1 MVDSGQS
8 LSHYTI
14 LRPLGKGGMGEVFLA
29 EDTVLGRRVALKF
42 LAKDAIQDPVARTR
56 FLREAKSAAA
66 IDDPFICKIYE
77 TGEVGGEPFIA
88 MEYIEGESL
97 SSRIARGP
105 MSLEEVI
112 TTAAEIAEALGVAH
126 EHGIIHR
133 DLKPSNIMLTSQ
145 GHAKVLDF
153 GLAKQVFTAGNMDTS
168 ALTATSD
175 DLTGRGVTLGTLS
188 YMSPEQLRALPLTP
202 KSDVFSFG
210 IVLHEMLTGK
220 HPFARPSA
228 PETMSAIMAEP
239 PPAPDNKE
247 GKIPQELFEI
257 HDRALAK
264 DPEDRY
270 QSAAEISDLLSGLS
284 QALTPPK
291 RKVIH
296 TIGIAAAM
304 ILAAIIVVAG
314 LRLLPRGADPA
325 SAEIPEPISVLIAD
339 FQNDTGDEIFD
350 GALEQAL
357 AIGLE
362 DAPFISS
369 YRRGRARQ
377 VAEQIRGEGAHL
389 DSETA
394 RLVAQREA
402 ISVVITGSI
411 APTDP
416 GYLIVAEA
424 MDGLTGESIVSH
436 DTEVQRRDQVLPA
449 VARLTVRIR
458 RALGDTVPESVELAA
473 EETFTTA
480 SLEAARAYAQ
490 AQDLMAVGKW
500 REAAP
505 VYRHAIQLDSNFGR
519 AYAGLA
525 VCYLNLNQLED
536 SRKYYEEAFSR
547 IDRMTDR
554 EKYRTR
560 GGYYLL
566 TRNFK
571 AAAEQYEALVREFP
585 SDPAG
590 PSNLA
595 FAYFYGRD
603 MPKVLEIGRQAA
615 NAHPENVLTR
625 ANLALYAMYASDFE
639 TAAREAEVVHTANPS
654 YETAYVPEAMA
665 LIDRGDFAGATNVY
679 DRLRQVSPYGASL
692 AATGAADLALFQGK
706 LVEAAD
712 LLENGIA
719 GDKATEFSSEAARK
733 LMMLAP
739 LWLQQ
744 GDQAEALAA
753 TNEALAISR
762 RHNILFAAADVLID
776 AGFTER
782 ALELSEELGDQL
794 EPEPRVLAKL
804 IEGQVALGNGETQ
817 RAIGLFNSAQGII
830 DCWTGRYLLGRAYL
844 AAEAYTEA
852 YSEFET
858 CLKRRGEATSLHLD
872 DVPSYHHFPEV
883 YYWLGR
889 AQEGLG
895 SPAAVESYRTFLEIK
910 ESGGGD
916 PLVTDAR
923 RRIDFR

>member
-29 EDTVLGRRVALKF
+29 EDSVLGRKVALKF
-42 LAKDAIQDPVARTR
+42 LAKDAITDPVARER

-77 TGEVGGEPFIA
+77 TGEVDGEPFIA
-88 MEYIEGESL
+88 MEYIKGESL
-97 SSRIARGP
+97 RDRIERAP
-105 MSLEEVI
+105 MSLEEVV

-133 DLKPSNIMLTSQ
+133 DLKPANVMLTTQ

-153 GLAKQVFTAGNMDTS
+153 GLAKQVFTAGDTDTS
-168 ALTATSD
+168 AETATSD

-188 YMSPEQLRALPLTP
+188 YMSPEQLQGLPLTP

-210 IVLHEMLTGK
+210 IVLHEMLTGT
-220 HPFARPSA
+220 HPFARPSS
-228 PETMSAIMAEP
+228 PGTMSAIMADA
-239 PPAPDNKE
+239 APSPESKDH
-247 GKIPQELFEI
+247 KIPQELLEI
-257 HDRALAK
+257 HDKALAK
-264 DPEDRY
+264 EPEDRY
-270 QSAAEISDLLSGLS
+270 QNAAEIVSDLAEVR
-284 QALTPPK
+284 QAIAPEKKKTS
-291 RKVIH
+291 
-296 TIGIAAAM
+296 TIWIASAM

-314 LRLLPRGADPA
+314 LRLLPRGTEPVTT
-325 SAEIPEPISVLIAD
+325 EIPEPMSVLIAD

-362 DAPFISS
+362 EAPFISS

-377 VAEQIRGEGAHL
+377 VAEQIQGEEATL
-389 DSETA
+389 DPDTA

-402 ISVVITGSI
+402 ISVVVNGSI
-411 APTDP
+411 ATADQ
-416 GYLIVAEA
+416 GYQIVVAA
-424 MDGLTGESIVSH
+424 VDGLTGESIVSR
-436 DTEVQRRDQVLPA
+436 DSQVPSRDQVLPA

-490 AQDLMAVGKW
+490 AQDLMAVGRW
-500 REAAP
+500 QEAAP
-505 VYRHAIQLDSNFGR
+505 VYRLAIQLDSDFGR

-536 SRKYYEEAFSR
+536 SKKYYEEAFSR

-566 TRNFK
+566 TRNYEK
-571 AAAEQYEALVREFP
+571 AAEEYEALVREFP

-595 FAYFYGRD
+595 FAYFYARD
-603 MPKVLEIGRQAA
+603 MPKALEIGREAA
-615 NAHPENVLTR
+615 DAHPENILTR

-639 TAAREAEVVHTANPS
+639 TASMEAKVVHESNPS

-665 LIDRGDFAGATNVY
+665 LIDQGDFAGANEVY

-706 LVEAAD
+706 LTEAAG
-712 LLENGIA
+712 LLEKGIA
-719 GDKATEFSSEAARK
+719 GDKATELSSEAARK

-739 LWLQQ
+739 LRVQQ
-744 GDQAEALAA
+744 GDQAGALAA
-753 TNEALAISR
+753 TDEALAISR
-762 RHNILFAAADVLID
+762 RRNILFAAAGILID
-776 AGFTER
+776 AGQTER
-782 ALELSEELGDQL
+782 ALELSRELGNQL

-804 IEGQVALGNGETQ
+804 IEGQVALGSGEAQ
-817 RAIGLFNSAQGII
+817 RAIGLFNEAQGII
-830 DCWTGRYLLGRAYL
+830 DCWTGRYLLGQAYL
-844 AAEAYTEA
+844 DAEAYTEA

-858 CLKRRGEATSLHLD
+858 CVKRRGEATSLQLD

-883 YYWLGR
+883 YYYLGR
-889 AQEGLG
+889 AQDGLG

-910 ESGGGD
+910 ESGDGD
-916 PLVTDAR
+916 PLVADAHHYLEDR
-923 RRIDFR
+923 

>member
-29 EDTVLGRRVALKF
+29 EDTVLGRKVALKF

-77 TGEVGGEPFIA
+77 TGEVDGEPFIA

-97 SSRIARGP
+97 SARIAREP

-133 DLKPSNIMLTSQ
+133 DLKPSNVMLTSQ

-153 GLAKQVFTAGNMDTS
+153 GLAKQVFTAGDMDTS
-168 ALTATSD
+168 AQTATSD

-210 IVLHEMLTGK
+210 IVLHEMLTGT
-220 HPFARPSA
+220 HPFARPSS
-228 PETMSAIMAEP
+228 PETMSAIMADA
-239 PPAPDNKE
+239 APTPENKE
-247 GKIPQELFEI
+247 HKIPQELIEI
-257 HDRALAK
+257 HDKALAK
-264 DPEDRY
+264 EPEDRY
-270 QSAAEISDLLSGLS
+270 ESAAEISDLLSGLS

-291 RKVIH
+291 RKGIH

-314 LRLLPRGADPA
+314 LRFLPRGADPV
-325 SAEIPEPISVLIAD
+325 SSEIPEPMSVLIAD
-339 FQNDTGDEIFD
+339 FQNETGDEIFD

-362 DAPFISS
+362 EAPFVSS

-377 VAEQIRGEGAHL
+377 VAEQIHGGEVPL
-389 DSETA
+389 DAGTA

-411 APTDP
+411 EPTDP
-416 GYLIVAEA
+416 GYRIVVEA
-424 MDGLTGESIVSH
+424 VDAVTGEPIVTH
-436 DTEVQRRDQVLPA
+436 DTEVQSRDQVLPA

-500 REAAP
+500 QEAAP

-525 VCYLNLNQLED
+525 VCYLNLNQIED
-536 SRKYYEEAFSR
+536 SKKYYEEAFSR

-566 TRNFK
+566 TRNYEN
-571 AAAEQYEALVREFP
+571 AAEQYEALVRAFP

-595 FAYFYGRD
+595 FAYFYARD
-603 MPKVLEIGRQAA
+603 MPKALEIGRQAA
-615 NAHPENVLTR
+615 DAHPENVLTR

-639 TAAREAEVVHTANPS
+639 TAAREAEVVHAANPS

-665 LIDRGDFAGATNVY
+665 LIDRGDFGGATEVY
-679 DRLRQVSPYGASL
+679 DRLRQISPYGASL
-692 AATGAADLALFQGK
+692 ASTGAADLALFQGK
-706 LVEAAD
+706 LTEAAG
-712 LLENGIA
+712 LLEKGIA
-719 GDKATEFSSEAARK
+719 GDKATELSSEAARK

-739 LWLQQ
+739 LRFQQ
-744 GDQAEALAA
+744 GDQTAALAA
-753 TNEALAISR
+753 ADEALSISR
-762 RHNILFAAADVLID
+762 RRNILFAAAGVLIEAD
-776 AGFTER
+776 QAER
-782 ALELSEELGDQL
+782 ALELSKELGAQL

-804 IEGQVALGNGETQ
+804 IEGQVALGNGETP
-817 RAIGLFNSAQGII
+817 RAIGLFNEAQGII
-830 DCWTGRYLLGRAYL
+830 DCWKGRYLLGRAYL

-858 CLKRRGEATSLHLD
+858 CIKRRGEATSLQLD

-883 YYWLGR
+883 YYYLGR

-895 SPAAVESYRTFLEIK
+895 SPAAKESYRAFVEIN
-910 ESGGGD
+910 EGGLD
-916 PLVTDAR
+916 NPLTLDAR
-923 RRIDFR
+923 NRLTTF